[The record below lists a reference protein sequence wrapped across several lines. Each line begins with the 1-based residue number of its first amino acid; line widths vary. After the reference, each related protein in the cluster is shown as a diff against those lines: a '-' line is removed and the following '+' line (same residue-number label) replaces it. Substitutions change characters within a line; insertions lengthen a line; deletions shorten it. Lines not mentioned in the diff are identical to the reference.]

1 MNWLA
6 FGLNG
11 AEIVFNPSATVGELS
26 EPMWPIEVI
35 LLSISFIVTIYFCF
49 KDFSLLNLDSAS
61 EMIMI
66 LSYFGTFTL
75 EKSIE
80 RWVDLHEFF
89 YAIYQ
94 MLLFLT
100 SIYSDNGL
108 GEVIQMKVFVSH
120 LLH

>member
-89 YAIYQ
+89 MQ
-94 MLLFLT
+94 
-100 SIYSDNGL
+100 SIKCYFIL
-108 GEVIQMKVFVSH
+108 QVYIQIIV
-120 LLH
+120 